1 MIEYWKDLLYLSG
14 ILIAFITGNKTKK
27 IDDLAKYQLM
37 YEKFVTQYEK
47 QYNSL
52 KNTVDTLQLDI
63 NNLQL
68 RNAIIV
74 EESQTW
80 KQKFSELQKLYNRLK
95 EEFET
100 YRKKHEL

>member
-1 MIEYWKDLLYLSG
+1 MIEYWKDILYLSG

-27 IDDLAKYQLM
+27 IDELAKYQLM

-47 QYNSL
+47 QYNTL
-52 KNTVDTLQLDI
+52 KDTVDSLQLDM

-80 KQKFSELQKLYNRLK
+80 KQKFSELQKLYDKLK
-95 EEFET
+95 EEFDT
-100 YRKKHEL
+100 YRLKHK

>member
-1 MIEYWKDLLYLSG
+1 MIEYWKDILYLSG

-27 IDDLAKYQLM
+27 IDELAKYQVM

-47 QYNSL
+47 QYNTL
-52 KNTVDTLQLDI
+52 KDKVKNLQLDI

-80 KQKFSELQKLYNRLK
+80 KQKFSELQKLYDKLK
-95 EEFET
+95 EEFDT
-100 YRKKHEL
+100 YRLNHK

>member
-1 MIEYWKDLLYLSG
+1 MIEYWKDILYLSG

-27 IDDLAKYQLM
+27 IDELAKYQLM

-47 QYNSL
+47 QYNTL
-52 KNTVDTLQLDI
+52 KDTVDSLQLDM

-80 KQKFSELQKLYNRLK
+80 KQKFSELQKLYDKLK
-95 EEFET
+95 KEFDT
-100 YRKKHEL
+100 YRIKHK

>member
-1 MIEYWKDLLYLSG
+1 MVAYWKDILYLSG

-47 QYNSL
+47 QYNTL
-52 KNTVDTLQLDI
+52 KDTVDSLQLDM

-74 EESQTW
+74 EEAQTW
-80 KQKFSELQKLYNRLK
+80 KQKFSELQKLYDKLK
-95 EEFET
+95 KEFDT
-100 YRKKHEL
+100 YRLNHK

>member
-1 MIEYWKDLLYLSG
+1 MVEYWKDIAYVVG
-14 ILIAFITGNKTKK
+14 IIIAFVTGNKTKK
-27 IDDLAKYQLM
+27 IDELAKYQLM

-47 QYNSL
+47 QYNTL
-52 KNTVDTLQLDI
+52 KDKVESLQLDI

-80 KQKFSELQKLYNRLK
+80 KQKFSELQKLYDKLK
-95 EEFET
+95 EEFNT
-100 YRKKHEL
+100 YRIKHK

>member
-1 MIEYWKDLLYLSG
+1 MVEYWKDILYLSG

-27 IDDLAKYQLM
+27 IDELAKYQLM

-47 QYNSL
+47 QYNTL
-52 KNTVDTLQLDI
+52 KDTVDSLQLDM

-80 KQKFSELQKLYNRLK
+80 KQKFSELQKLYDKLK
-95 EEFET
+95 KEFDT
-100 YRKKHEL
+100 YRIKHK

>member
-1 MIEYWKDLLYLSG
+1 MIEYWKDILYLSG

-27 IDDLAKYQLM
+27 IDELAKYQLM

-47 QYNSL
+47 QYNTL
-52 KNTVDTLQLDI
+52 KDTVDSLQLDM

-80 KQKFSELQKLYNRLK
+80 KEKFNVLQKLYDKLK
-95 EEFET
+95 KEFDT
-100 YRKKHEL
+100 YRLNHK

>member
-1 MIEYWKDLLYLSG
+1 MIEYWKDILYLSG

-37 YEKFVTQYEK
+37 YEKFVSQYEK
-47 QYNSL
+47 QYDSL
-52 KNTVDTLQLDI
+52 KDKVESLQLDM

-80 KQKFSELQKLYNRLK
+80 KQKFSELQKLYDKLK
-95 EEFET
+95 EEFDT
-100 YRKKHEL
+100 YRIKHK

>member
-1 MIEYWKDLLYLSG
+1 MVEYWKDILYLSG

-27 IDDLAKYQLM
+27 IDELAKYQLM

-47 QYNSL
+47 QYNTL
-52 KNTVDTLQLDI
+52 KDTVDSLQLDM

-80 KQKFSELQKLYNRLK
+80 KQKFSELQKLYDKLK
-95 EEFET
+95 EEFDT
-100 YRKKHEL
+100 YRIKHK

>member
-1 MIEYWKDLLYLSG
+1 MIEYWKDILYLSG

-27 IDDLAKYQLM
+27 IDELAKYQVM

-47 QYNSL
+47 QYNTL
-52 KNTVDTLQLDI
+52 KDKVESLQLDI

-74 EESQTW
+74 EEAQTW
-80 KQKFSELQKLYNRLK
+80 KEKFSELQKLYDKLK
-95 EEFET
+95 EEFDT
-100 YRKKHEL
+100 YRIKHK

>member
-1 MIEYWKDLLYLSG
+1 MIEYWKDILYLSG

-27 IDDLAKYQLM
+27 IDELAKYQLM

-47 QYNSL
+47 QYNTL
-52 KNTVDTLQLDI
+52 KDTVESLQLDM

-80 KQKFSELQKLYNRLK
+80 KQKFSELQKLYDKLK
-95 EEFET
+95 KEFDT
-100 YRKKHEL
+100 YRIKHK

>member
-1 MIEYWKDLLYLSG
+1 MVEYWKDIAYVVG
-14 ILIAFITGNKTKK
+14 IIIAFVTGNKTKK
-27 IDDLAKYQLM
+27 IDELAKYQAM
-37 YEKFVTQYEK
+37 YEKFVSQYEK
-47 QYNSL
+47 QYDSL

-80 KQKFSELQKLYNRLK
+80 KEKFSVLQKLYDKLK
-95 EEFET
+95 KEFDT
-100 YRKKHEL
+100 YRLNHK